1 MNALTHEQRLQL
13 VLIEHYARL
22 SSGPARQRLRFRAKR
37 ALWLLVVQGSY
48 LLKRGFDIV
57 VAATLLLLLLP
68 LLLLVALLIR
78 LETPGPVLF
87 RQQRVGRWGR
97 LFEMLKF
104 RSMVADAE
112 AQQAALAAANEMA
125 GGVTFKMAHDP
136 RVTRIGRILRKTSID
151 ELPQLWNVLIGE
163 MSLVGPR
170 PPLPTEVDQYS
181 LADRRRLE
189 VIPGITCIWQ
199 VSGRSQIPF
208 DQQVELDVAYIES
221 QSFLTDLR
229 ILLQTI
235 PALLF
240 GTGAY

>member
-97 LFEMLKF
+97 
-104 RSMVADAE
+104 
-112 AQQAALAAANEMA
+112 
-125 GGVTFKMAHDP
+125 
-136 RVTRIGRILRKTSID
+136 
-151 ELPQLWNVLIGE
+151 
-163 MSLVGPR
+163 
-170 PPLPTEVDQYS
+170 
-181 LADRRRLE
+181 
-189 VIPGITCIWQ
+189 
-199 VSGRSQIPF
+199 
-208 DQQVELDVAYIES
+208 
-221 QSFLTDLR
+221 
-229 ILLQTI
+229 
-235 PALLF
+235 
-240 GTGAY
+240 